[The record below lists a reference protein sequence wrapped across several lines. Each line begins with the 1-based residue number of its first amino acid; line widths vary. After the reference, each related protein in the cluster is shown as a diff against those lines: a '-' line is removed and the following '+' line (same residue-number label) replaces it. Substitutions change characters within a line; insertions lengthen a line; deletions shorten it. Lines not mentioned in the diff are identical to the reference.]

1 MSNSSISIP
10 SCVLG
15 IKKSFLSVKCIVRN
29 MCRGIVSKVGM
40 AIIFVFGDTIIFKW
54 FKEKYCEVCPD
65 IEIIYH
71 GKNDLW
77 KECYFEGVCPHQDWD
92 ERLIKLWLNAE
103 I

>member
-1 MSNSSISIP
+1 MNGLQIGGNLLMLGGEKMTNFEKIKNMNKEEIIEFLNS
-10 SCVLG
+10 L
-15 IKKSFLSVKCIVRN
+15 
-29 MCRGIVSKVGM
+29 VGTE
-40 AIIFVFGDTIIFKW
+40 FDDTIIFKW